1 VDRVNHLFAGKGNG
15 MLETLT
21 LARSFA
27 IAAHG
32 DQMYG
37 DQPYA
42 FHLDAVVT
50 LLAPFG
56 DQAQIAGYLHDVVED
71 TDVSVDKLREEFGD
85 RIADCVALVTDEKGV
100 NRKERKARTNA
111 KLSAVSSVNEIALIV
126 KAADRLA
133 NLRMSARSG
142 SDSKLDMYRRE
153 HLAFRQAVYR
163 SGLCDELWQ
172 EMDRVLGEPGA

>member
-1 VDRVNHLFAGKGNG
+1 
-15 MLETLT
+15 MLKALT
-21 LARSFA
+21 HARSFA

-37 DQPYA
+37 DQPYV
-42 FHLDAVVT
+42 FHLDAVVG

-56 DQAQIAGYLHDVVED
+56 DQAQVAGYLHDVVED
-71 TDVSVDKLREEFGD
+71 TDVPLQKVREEFGD

-111 KLSAVSSVNEIALIV
+111 KLSAVTSDKEMALIV

-133 NLRMSARSG
+133 NLQMSVRG
-142 SDSKLDMYRRE
+142 GTGSKLEMYRSE
-153 HLAFRQAVYR
+153 HSAFRLAAYR
-163 SGLCDELWQ
+163 PGLCDELWQ
-172 EMDRVLGEPGA
+172 EMDRILGDPGA